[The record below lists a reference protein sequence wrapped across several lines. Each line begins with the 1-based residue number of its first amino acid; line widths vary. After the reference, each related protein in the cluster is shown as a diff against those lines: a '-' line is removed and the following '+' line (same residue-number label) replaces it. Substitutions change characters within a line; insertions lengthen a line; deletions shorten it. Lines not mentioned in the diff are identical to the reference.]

1 MARSRVVLVL
11 YFCMEAYKAACHM
24 LSKATVEISEDI
36 VQILSTL
43 KVPAT
48 FIILD
53 VKNVCLKTQI
63 KLARTSSLIS
73 LYILKFF

>member
-1 MARSRVVLVL
+1 MARSRFVLVL
-11 YFCMEAYKAACHM
+11 YFRMVADKAACHM

-43 KVPAT
+43 EVPST
-48 FIILD
+48 FIIFE

-63 KLARTSSLIS
+63 KLAS